1 MKGRIM
7 EQKRLY
13 KEYVILGLVSL
24 ALIIVTSIFFL
35 TRNND
40 THKTV
45 DHQSPRTLLSSNEN
59 EPITQSE

>member
-1 MKGRIM
+1 M

-40 THKTV
+40 TYKTV